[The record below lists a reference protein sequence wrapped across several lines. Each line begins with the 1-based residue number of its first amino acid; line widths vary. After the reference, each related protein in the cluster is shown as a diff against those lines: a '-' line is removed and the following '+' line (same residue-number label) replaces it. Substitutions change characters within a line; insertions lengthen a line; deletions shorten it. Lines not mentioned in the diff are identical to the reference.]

1 MDGAVAW
8 RIVMFGK
15 KTIAKIVIEGTI
27 EDEGEKYSQ
36 KWLLGT
42 IKKLEDKDDVIGL
55 ILYID
60 SPGGGVFQSDEV
72 YLAVQH
78 YISKT
83 AKPVFAYFASLAA
96 SGGYYIGCSA
106 DRIVANRNTLTGSIG
121 VICGR
126 FLDVSEFINKHGIKD
141 EIIHS
146 GRNKTMGHIATPATE
161 EQKAIMQRISDE
173 CYEQFVSIVAEAR
186 NLPIEKVKEL
196 ADGRIYTAKQAKEC
210 GLIDEIM
217 PFDDMKE
224 YMLKTIG
231 KEDEKAS
238 IVEYKFKGKKSV
250 LQKMLK
256 GQASASSEMIS
267 SYAKA
272 KTPYPAYYFDAE
284 RFGR

>member
-1 MDGAVAW
+1 
-8 RIVMFGK
+8 MFGK
-15 KTIAKIVIEGTI
+15 KTIAKIIIEGTI

-83 AKPVFAYFASLAA
+83 GKPVFAYFASLAA

-106 DRIVANRNTLTGSIG
+106 DRIVENRNTLTGSIG

-126 FLDVSEFINKHGIKD
+126 FLDVSDFINKHGIKD

-173 CYEQFVSIVAEAR
+173 CYEQFVSIVR
-186 NLPIEKVKEL
+186 DNRHLSVEKVKEL

-217 PFDDMKE
+217 PFDEMKE

-238 IVEYKFKGKKSV
+238 VVEYKFKGKKSV

-256 GQASASSEMIS
+256 GQASATSEMIS

>member
-1 MDGAVAW
+1 
-8 RIVMFGK
+8 MFGK
-15 KTIAKIVIEGTI
+15 KTIAKIIIEGTI

-83 AKPVFAYFASLAA
+83 GKPVFAYFASLAA

-121 VICGR
+121 VSCGR
-126 FLDVSEFINKHGIKD
+126 FLDVSDFINKHGIKD

-173 CYEQFVSIVAEAR
+173 CYEQFVSIVR
-186 NLPIEKVKEL
+186 DNRHLSVEKVKEL

-217 PFDDMKE
+217 PFDEMKE

-238 IVEYKFKGKKSV
+238 VVEYKFKGKKSV

-256 GQASASSEMIS
+256 GQASATSEMIS

>member
-1 MDGAVAW
+1 
-8 RIVMFGK
+8 MFGK
-15 KTIAKIVIEGTI
+15 KTIAKIIIEGTI

-83 AKPVFAYFASLAA
+83 GKPVFAYFASLAA

-126 FLDVSEFINKHGIKD
+126 FLDVSDFINKHGIKD

-173 CYEQFVSIVAEAR
+173 CYEQFVSIVR
-186 NLPIEKVKEL
+186 DNRHLSVEKVKEL

-217 PFDDMKE
+217 PFDEMKE

-238 IVEYKFKGKKSV
+238 VVEYKFKGKKSV

-256 GQASASSEMIS
+256 GQASATSEMIS

>member
-1 MDGAVAW
+1 
-8 RIVMFGK
+8 MFGK

-83 AKPVFAYFASLAA
+83 GKPVFAYFASLAA

-173 CYEQFVSIVAEAR
+173 CYEQFVSIVRDAR
-186 NLPIEKVKEL
+186 HLSVEKVKEL

-256 GQASASSEMIS
+256 GQASASSEMIL

>member
-1 MDGAVAW
+1 
-8 RIVMFGK
+8 MFGK

>member
-1 MDGAVAW
+1 
-8 RIVMFGK
+8 MFGK

-83 AKPVFAYFASLAA
+83 GKPVFAYFASLAA